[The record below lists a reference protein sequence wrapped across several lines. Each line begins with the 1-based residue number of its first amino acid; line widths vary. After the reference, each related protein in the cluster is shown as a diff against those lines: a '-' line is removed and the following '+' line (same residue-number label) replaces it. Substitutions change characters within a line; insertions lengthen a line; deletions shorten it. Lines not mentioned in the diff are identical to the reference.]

1 MSQLEAEY
9 IDHMG
14 TDKSVVNA
22 ARLSFGVGKI
32 KAANQTLDDKDVGL
46 INFLAKGLSSKDFN
60 EMLEAITNPTMGLS
74 NFASHEAKLHSAFDL
89 YQSIRHQAVHWTP
102 FSHTA
107 ISIRMKAPIP
117 IRTQAFKHKQGLV
130 ENEESRRYI
139 TSTPEIFIPEFR
151 SKPEGSIKQ
160 GSGNL
165 HPENETWREIYSAHV
180 NAGVHLYEQMIKDG
194 VAPEQARMV
203 LPQGA
208 MVNWL
213 WTGNLMSFAN
223 YYNKRTDT
231 HAQGEGAELAKLVRK
246 VVEPLFPVSW
256 AALTRQV

>member
-1 MSQLEAEY
+1 MSQQVAEY
-9 IDHMG
+9 VDHMG

-22 ARLSFGVGKI
+22 ARLSFGVGHETSGVLTK
-32 KAANQTLDDKDVGL
+32 KDIGL
-46 INFLAKGLSSKDFN
+46 IHFLAFGLRSDERQSILAEIRDGVRNVYSEEFDGQSD
-60 EMLEAITNPTMGLS
+60 EYALE
-74 NFASHEAKLHSAFDL
+74 L
-89 YQSIRHQAVHWTP
+89 YNQIRHQAVHWTP
-102 FSHTA
+102 FAHTA

-117 IRTQAFKHKQGLV
+117 IRTQCFKHKQGLV

-139 TSTPEIFIPEFR
+139 SVTPEIFIPEFR

-160 GSGNL
+160 GSGGL
-165 HPENETWREIYSAHV
+165 HYANEYWKGMYKYQAKTCVKA
-180 NAGVHLYEQMIKDG
+180 YELMLEDG

-213 WTGNLMSFAN
+213 WTGNLMAFAN
-223 YYNKRTDT
+223 FYNKRSDP
-231 HAQGEGAELAKLVRK
+231 HAQGEIQELAELVKQ

-256 AALTRQV
+256 AALTR